1 MNRTVKIPCGRDKV
15 AVTIPDDIAFDVVRP
30 NSYPALDETNLEE
43 LFREAVAHPLGCRP
57 LAESVKPTD
66 TVCIA
71 VTDIT
76 RICPDDLI
84 LKVVT
89 SELLRLGVP
98 KQNIT
103 IIVGVGMHRASTPAE
118 KLEMFGAEIVR
129 DFRIIDHEAQNPAQL
144 VDLGLTANGVPV
156 VVNKTAYECDFLM
169 ATGVVEPHQY
179 AGYSGCR
186 KTLAIGCGG
195 EPTIGYTHGVR
206 MVDHP
211 DTKIGNIESNPFD
224 LAIKEIAKK
233 ARLKFV
239 VNVVYNGD
247 KKICKIAAGA
257 PDDVFTELVA
267 TAKEVYTVGLPKQY
281 DAAICGV
288 GYPKD
293 ANLYQATRAASYMHF
308 SFSPVVKPGGAYVIP
323 APCQEGAGDG
333 VGEQRFFET
342 MRRASDARQIVE
354 DARRDGY
361 QAGEQR
367 AFIVGKVLEQND
379 IIVLG
384 AEQPEVISQAKMIPV
399 PDYDGLWD
407 LLRRRAQG
415 KPIALLVVPAAL
427 LTLVYYER
435 R

>member
-1 MNRTVKIPCGRDKV
+1 MNRTVKIPCGRNKV
-15 AVTIPDDIAFDVVRP
+15 AVTIPADINYDVVTP
-30 NSYPALDETNLEE
+30 NIYPALDETKLEE
-43 LFREAVAHPLGCRP
+43 LFREAVANPLGCRP

-66 TVCIA
+66 KVCIA

-89 SELLRLGVP
+89 GELVRLGVP
-98 KQNIT
+98 KKNIT
-103 IIVGVGMHRASTPAE
+103 IIVGLGMHRASTPAE

-129 DFRIIDHEAQNPAQL
+129 NFRIIDHESQNPAKL

-156 VVNKTAYECDFLM
+156 VVNKEAYECDFLM
-169 ATGVVEPHQY
+169 ASGVVEPHQY

-186 KTLAIGCGG
+186 KTLAIGCAG
-195 EPTIGYTHGVR
+195 EPTIEYTHGVK

-224 LAIKEIAKK
+224 IAIKEIART
-233 ARLKFV
+233 AGLKFV

-247 KKICKIAAGA
+247 KKICRVAAGE
-257 PDDVFTELVA
+257 PDAVFRDLVA
-267 TAKEVYTVGLPKQY
+267 TAKQVYTVGLPKQY

-293 ANLYQATRAASYMHF
+293 ANLYQATRAATYMHF
-308 SFSPVVKPGGAYVIP
+308 SFSPVVKTGGAYIIP
-323 APCQEGAGDG
+323 APCEEGAGDG

-342 MRRASDARQIVE
+342 MRQASDARQIVE

-367 AFIVGKVLEQND
+367 AFIVGKVLEEND

-384 AEQPEVISQAKMIPV
+384 AERPEVIAQAKMITV
-399 PDYDGLWD
+399 SDYDELWK
-407 LLRRRAQG
+407 LLRKRAGG
-415 KPIALLVVPAAL
+415 KPVNLLVVPTAL